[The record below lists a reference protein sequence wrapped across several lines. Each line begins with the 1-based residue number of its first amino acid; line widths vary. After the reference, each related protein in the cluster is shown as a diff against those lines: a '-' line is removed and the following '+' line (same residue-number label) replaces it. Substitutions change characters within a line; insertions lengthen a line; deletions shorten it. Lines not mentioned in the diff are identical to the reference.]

1 MSLHAIF
8 ALTNRKGDVMR
19 RLMVAPFVLAAAACV
34 HQTSVS
40 TTIVP
45 TPPPGPN
52 ALSGVERVL
61 GWQLLFDGRSFNG
74 WHGLGSRSVPTTWMI
89 EDGAIE
95 RAPATTSTNTAE
107 IDLVSDSSFHDFEL
121 TWEWKI
127 SEAGNSGLKYNVSES
142 LSASTNPPHSA
153 KGWEYQ
159 MNDDEKNE
167 DNKLASHRS
176 GALFDV
182 LAPNEAKEIHPAGEW
197 NRSGILFRENH
208 GEHWLNGRKILE
220 YDLGSASFD
229 SAFAASKF
237 AKYPAWFRVRR
248 GGHIVLQDHGDV
260 VWFRNIKIRV
270 IQ

>member
-1 MSLHAIF
+1 LQAIF
-8 ALTNRKGDVMR
+8 ALANRKGHVMR
-19 RLMVAPFVLAAAACV
+19 RLAIAPFVLAVGACV

-40 TTIVP
+40 TTVVP

-61 GWQLLFDGRSFNG
+61 GWQSLFDGHSFGG
-74 WHGLGSRSVPTTWMI
+74 WHGLGAGGIPTTWMI
-89 EDGAIE
+89 EDGTIK
-95 RAPATTSTNTAE
+95 RASARPSTNTAE
-107 IDLVSDSSFHDFEL
+107 IDLVSDSSFRDFEL

-142 LSASTNPPHSA
+142 LSSSMNPPGSA

-159 MNDDEKNE
+159 MNDDEKND
-167 DNKLASHRS
+167 DNKIASHRT
-176 GALFDV
+176 GALYDV
-182 LAPNEAKEIHPAGEW
+182 VAPTDAKELHPAGEW
-197 NRSGILFRENH
+197 NRSGILFRGNH

-220 YDLGSASFD
+220 YDLAGASFD
-229 SAFAASKF
+229 SAFTASKF

-248 GGHIVLQDHGDV
+248 SGHIVLQDHGDV
-260 VWFRNIKIRV
+260 VWFRNIKLRV